1 MQELYVIQ
9 IGLGQQEHSIKVYP
23 DRVVIQKPEDEYI
36 SPMDII
42 RPKTKKFALRVIR
55 KELQMQGVQ
64 FSGKLSFLN
73 AKYIG
78 IDVTFDQIE
87 SVDFRPATSEVM
99 MNGLLVINLKG
110 REKGNV
116 TFLNYAKTANAIK
129 FRSEDNETARQIK
142 QYIDSKLKGSL
153 RDPELK
159 EVFRCNKCGC
169 QKMRFFYSDDS
180 IVSRSIGD
188 AVRGTL
194 ILSIADKTGIFRI
207 KFEGSSGNIIEDC
220 GFDFGPDDMN
230 AGKKRSEYTEF
241 IHEGKTL
248 ACLACFNLGD
258 HMLKQYIFPSQ
269 DELKKCAEYMGI
281 SEITTRDIKNSEVI
295 RTRPVNLN

>member
-1 MQELYVIQ
+1 MQELYTIQ

-42 RPKTKKFALRVIR
+42 RPKPKKFAVRAIR

-87 SVDFRPATSEVM
+87 SVEFRPATSEIM

-110 REKGNV
+110 REKEHV
-116 TFLNYAKTANAIK
+116 TSLNYAKIANAIK

-142 QYIDSKLKGSL
+142 QYIDSKLKSAPGDS
-153 RDPELK
+153 ELK
-159 EVFRCNKCGC
+159 EVFRCNDCGC
-169 QKMRFFYSDDS
+169 QKMRFFYSGDS
-180 IVSRSIGD
+180 IFSRSIGD

-194 ILSIADKTGIFRI
+194 ILSIADKPGIFRI
-207 KFEGSSGNIIEDC
+207 KFESSSGNLIEDC
-220 GFDFGPDDMN
+220 CFDFGYDDVN

-258 HMLKQYIFPSQ
+258 HILKQYIFPSQ
-269 DELKKCAEYMGI
+269 NELKNCVKYMGI
-281 SEITTRDIKNSEVI
+281 SEITTRDFNNSSVI
-295 RTRPVNLN
+295 GTRPIN